1 MKPEVSSPDFNVEQ
15 PRFNERLYPN
25 IEKGVSSP
33 EVGKTPEVD
42 GKKAEAASAAV
53 ETVLATTLPAPAVTI
68 TKDDADTGVSIT
80 TPLTAKDDDLMEK
93 EWVDRA
99 KQIVSETRDNPHQ
112 REKAVNKLQIEYLK
126 KRYGRELSM
135 DGN

>member
-1 MKPEVSSPDFNVEQ
+1 MKPETLSPDFNLEQ
-15 PRFNERLYPN
+15 TRFIERPHSN
-25 IEKGVSSP
+25 VEKGVTSP
-33 EVGKTPEVD
+33 ETLKTPELDVN
-42 GKKAEAASAAV
+42 KTEAASAVV
-53 ETVLATTLPAPAVTI
+53 ESIISTTLPAPAVTVNDGASM
-68 TKDDADTGVSIT
+68 TFAVS

-99 KQIVSETRDNPHQ
+99 KQIVSETHDNPHQ

-126 KRYGRELSM
+126 KRYGRELGM